1 MSDFFSGIHGARF
14 PDVAMNTGPLPP
26 ANGLPAPLHDTP
38 DGRINYAST
47 LLGDL
52 NPYAYG
58 EPGTMSSDQSYQNHP
73 HRMHK
78 CVPMIYLPEPTDN
91 TVFGLSHPVDDSDI
105 AIVLKLDRR
114 SIFASGTRSTHS
126 TGAKGMDAF
135 DNFINLP
142 TLNYILAGLQ
152 LADLRGDDVWKQLL
166 VAIDPDRF
174 QGTTNTLYLSDIVH
188 IVQNRI
194 FPFGIVRGSEKQG
207 GQNETGSSPA
217 TWPVGFIA
225 AMVIDGKDRNIS
237 NIWHHVPVDA
247 GDDLILRLDA
257 RPVTECQ
264 HYTLNHYYK
273 SMQKRGMAQMP
284 SAKAAAARGVV
295 VPPLHVWQLVPDKF
309 TMSTRAPQAG
319 RSRDTRSSC
328 VLIRDPATPRVPPLI
343 KFPHKLNE
351 WARPVGAAPATT
363 LSEVYWQ
370 HLGYWHIAR
379 SQVAIGQY
387 GENDSYFNDTSHAM
401 YVNHLEVT
409 FSPTWCAIPA
419 PRSLHTTR
427 AGAIT
432 MHKTRGAILGEEAHI
447 PSHETEEKDD
457 PLAGVTLGRR
467 MLDAAFE
474 DTRAKRGRGAD
485 LAPAAPV
492 EVDAPTVSS
501 MDVDAPAPE
510 QPRPPLMAVDPS
522 LVQEGTTLGTSAPP
536 SGEPLPPPQRTLA
549 NSFSRKGANAQARGK
564 QSE

>member
-114 SIFASGTRSTHS
+114 SIFASGTRSTQHS
-126 TGAKGMDAF
+126 TRAKGMEAF

-152 LADLRGDDVWKQLL
+152 LANLGVDEVWKQLL

-174 QGTTNTLYLSDIVH
+174 QPATTLYLSDIVH

-207 GQNETGSSPA
+207 GQNEMGTSPA

-237 NIWHHVPVDA
+237 NIWHNTPVDA

-257 RPVTECQ
+257 RPVAECQ
-264 HYTLNHYYK
+264 QYTLNHYYK
-273 SMQKRGMAQMP
+273 GMQKRGMAQMP
-284 SAKAAAARGVV
+284 QVKAHPPAG
-295 VPPLHVWQLVPDKF
+295 PPLYVWQLIPDKF
-309 TMSTRAPQAG
+309 TISTRAHTG
-319 RSRDTRSSC
+319 RSGNTRSPYVC
-328 VLIRDPATPRVPPLI
+328 IKNPDPAKPNFMR
-343 KFPHKLNE
+343 FPNSLHE
-351 WARPVGAAPATT
+351 WAHGGTT

-419 PRSLHTTR
+419 PRSVHTT
-427 AGAIT
+427 AGVT
-432 MHKTRGAILGEEAHI
+432 SHHKARGVTLGEEAHI
-447 PSHETEEKDD
+447 PLHAAGEGGD
-457 PLAGVTLGRR
+457 PLAGITLGRR
-467 MLDAAFE
+467 MLDTAFE
-474 DTRAKRGRGAD
+474 DTRAKRGRGMD
-485 LAPAAPV
+485 LASAAPMEV
-492 EVDAPTVSS
+492 EIPALPTVPVSS
-501 MDVDAPAPE
+501 MEVDIPAPE
-510 QPRPPLMAVDPS
+510 QTKPPAQDDIP
-522 LVQEGTTLGTSAPP
+522 A
-536 SGEPLPPPQRTLA
+536 GEPPAPHRPLA
-549 NSFSRKGANAQARGK
+549 SSFSRKAGNTQAR
-564 QSE
+564 SRPPE